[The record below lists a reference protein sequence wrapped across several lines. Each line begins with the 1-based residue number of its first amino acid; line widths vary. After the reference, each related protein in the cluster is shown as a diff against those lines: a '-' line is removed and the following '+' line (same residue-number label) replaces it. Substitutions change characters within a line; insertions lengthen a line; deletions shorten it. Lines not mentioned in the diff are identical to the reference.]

1 MTTGLQLAL
10 LAGALVGVGLLT
22 VVWSLVP
29 ARVELRDVATR
40 LSPQARQVPTRVSP
54 DAHPG
59 RYDTVGIWAQAH
71 LPARIW
77 NATPAQDLAILG
89 KPLYRHR
96 GEKILGA
103 AIGLVA
109 PPVIAALRVLTG
121 QEAGVALPLLASLGL
136 GVALFLLPDAQ
147 LKRRAADARLDF
159 RRALVSYVDLVA
171 MERRAGLG
179 ARRAMELA
187 AEVGDAYAFTRI
199 AKVLALSRYERRSA
213 WDALEGLGQDIGVDE
228 LTSTAATMR
237 STGEQGSASYEALH
251 SQSMLLRDALLNDTR
266 AAATARAR
274 NTTFPIIGLAMLFIV
289 ALVYPMLTQL
299 LSV

>member
-10 LAGALVGVGLLT
+10 LAGTLVGVGLLAIAWA
-22 VVWSLVP
+22 VVP
-29 ARVELRDVATR
+29 ARVELRDVAARLAPRTR
-40 LSPQARQVPTRVSP
+40 QQAARVVS
-54 DAHPG
+54 DADLG
-59 RYDTVGIWAQAH
+59 RYDKVGIWAQAH

-77 NATPAQDLAILG
+77 NATSAQDLAILG
-89 KPLYRHR
+89 RPLYRHR
-96 GEKILGA
+96 GEKVLGA
-103 AIGLVA
+103 AIGLFA
-109 PPVIAALRVLTG
+109 PPVIAALRIMTG
-121 QEAGVALPLLASLGL
+121 QDTGVAVPLLASVGL
-136 GVALFLLPDAQ
+136 GAALFLLPDAL
-147 LKRRAADARLDF
+147 LKQRATAARLDF

-179 ARRAMELA
+179 ARHALEQA
-187 AEVGDAYAFTRI
+187 AGVGDAYAFTRI

-213 WDALEGLGQDIGVDE
+213 WDALETLGQDIGVDE

-251 SQSMLLRDALLNDTR
+251 SQSMLLRDALLGDVRAR
-266 AAATARAR
+266 AAARAR
-274 NTTFPIIGLAMLFIV
+274 NTTFPIIGLAVLFIV